1 MNKVVQIN
9 LIHLQ
14 ESGWM
19 FFKLKSIIVIL
30 YQLQKLRKT

>member
-9 LIHLQ
+9 LIRLQ

-19 FFKLKSIIVIL
+19 FLKLKSIIVIL